1 MARGLYVHVPF
12 CVRKCGYCDFY
23 SLPQPSGR
31 DAPDATRYLAAL
43 EREMAATVA
52 ADFRATTVFVGGG
65 TPTELATEDLARV
78 LALVRSRV
86 DPATLLEWT
95 VESNPGTL
103 TREKAELLREVG
115 VTRV

>member
-1 MARGLYVHVPF
+1 MASSMSPGLYVHVPF

-31 DAPDATRYLAAL
+31 DAPDATRFIAAL
-43 EREMAATVA
+43 EREMAASVPG
-52 ADFRATTVFVGGG
+52 DFRATTVFVGGG
-65 TPTELATEDLARV
+65 TPTELAADDLARV
-78 LALVRSRV
+78 LTLVRSRV

-103 TREKAELLREVG
+103 T
-115 VTRV
+115 